1 MKKALKLMFTFI
13 ITLTV
18 FLGVAY
24 AKEETTGAKE
34 KEKVNLYLFRQ
45 TGCPHCAD
53 EMVYLD
59 ANLSKFKNKI
69 NIIVYDIYEGNNGD
83 LVQAVTEALGIS
95 YEGAPFNVIGS
106 KHLTGFADSMADRFD
121 EFVND
126 AYEAQEKDVVSEV
139 IAKEKFDGLE
149 KTTLS
154 EAMDKENIEHSKNSS
169 SSNDSAIIIAIFGG
183 VILLF
188 GALIFFSKRK

>member
-1 MKKALKLMFTFI
+1 MKKILKYMFTFI
-13 ITLTV
+13 LA
-18 FLGVAY
+18 FVALAGFVY
-24 AKEETTGAKE
+24 AKEETTGKKV

-59 ANLSKFKNKI
+59 ANLDKFKDKI
-69 NIIVYDIYEGNNGD
+69 NIIVYDLYEGNNRELILG
-83 LVQAVTEALGIS
+83 VTEALGIE

-106 KHLTGFADSMADRFD
+106 KYLTGFADSMADRFD
-121 EFVND
+121 DFVND
-126 AYEAQEKDVVSEV
+126 AYESQEKDIVSEV
-139 IAKEKFDGLE
+139 IEKNKYDGLE

-154 EAMDKENIEHSKNSS
+154 EAMDKEGLDRSKNGSK
-169 SSNDSAIIIAIFGG
+169 SNDSAIIIAIFGG

-188 GALIFFSKRK
+188 GTLIFFSKRK